1 MDQFKPLAKIAIP
14 AAIEKAKHYRFLNE
28 PSAAESIC
36 RDILRVEPN
45 HQEVL
50 VILILAMCDQ
60 FGTGYKVAPGTVLEN
75 IERLENE
82 YERIY
87 YRGISYERRGMASLR
102 SDSPGSGFMAYDYFK
117 DAMECYEK
125 AEKLAPDHNN
135 DPVLRWNTCT
145 RLIER
150 NHLEP
155 MPKEECEPFLE

>member
-1 MDQFKPLAKIAIP
+1 MDQFKPIAKSAIP
-14 AAIEKAKHYRFLNE
+14 AAIEKAKHYRLLSE

-36 RDILRVEPN
+36 RDILRIEPN

-50 VILILAMCDQ
+50 IILILAMCDQ
-60 FGTGYKVAPGTVLEN
+60 FGKGYKIARGPVLEI

-87 YRGISYERRGMASLR
+87 YTGISHERRGMASLR
-102 SDSPGSGFMAYDYFK
+102 SDSPGSGFMAYDCFSN
-117 DAMECYEK
+117 AMKWYEK
-125 AEKLAPDHNN
+125 AEKLSPEHNN

-150 NHLEP
+150 NRLEP
-155 MPKEECEPFLE
+155 MPKEGREPFLE